1 MTDKVQRAFLGKDNV
16 QSLTENEMGQ
26 AGWGS
31 HESPFTN
38 VKKLGYQ

>member
-1 MTDKVQRAFLGKDNV
+1 MKDKVQRASLGKDNV

-38 VKKLGYQ
+38 AKKLGYQ